1 MNGFI
6 RSIKIELTQ
15 TLIMNEK
22 IRKYELM
29 MTYHR
34 LSSPVEKE
42 RWVKSLKPE
51 DKALVRQEL
60 SKTPNKL
67 F

>member
-1 MNGFI
+1 M
-6 RSIKIELTQ
+6 K
-15 TLIMNEK
+15 EK
-22 IRKYELM
+22 IRTYELM

-34 LSSPVEKE
+34 LESPQDKE
-42 RWVKSLKPE
+42 RWVKSLKLE
-51 DKALVRQEL
+51 DRALVRKEL